1 VLFNVNPI
9 VTPIVP
15 VHVLTESEERVRKLE
30 IWKAENAIAK
40 AKKRKN
46 KKNLFDTNFNTF
58 FNY

>member
-30 IWKAENAIAK
+30 IWKAEKAIAK

-46 KKNLFDTNFNTF
+46 KKKPFR
-58 FNY
+58 Y